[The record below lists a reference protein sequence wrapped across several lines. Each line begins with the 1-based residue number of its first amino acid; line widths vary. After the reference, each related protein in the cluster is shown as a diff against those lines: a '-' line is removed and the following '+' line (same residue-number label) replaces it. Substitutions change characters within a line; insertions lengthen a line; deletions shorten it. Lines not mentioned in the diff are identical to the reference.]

1 MVGYMDGYNADCR
14 QGKPACLKQ
23 KSEEMIRAHA
33 DQVKNIK
40 DVV

>member
-1 MVGYMDGYNADCR
+1 LFDKLRKILFCR
-14 QGKPACLKQ
+14 VACLKQ